1 MVTAAKGA
9 EQFYTVEN
17 HTSRSEGLELAQDR
31 DTAAARVSLILRK
44 PFTKKSCQVVNFLNE
59 RSGNF
64 AFYTDCRRQIRSGLV
79 RIRLGQFVGV
89 FTNF

>member
-31 DTAAARVSLILRK
+31 DTAAARVSPILRK
-44 PFTKKSCQVVNFLNE
+44 PLKSGF
-59 RSGNF
+59 
-64 AFYTDCRRQIRSGLV
+64 
-79 RIRLGQFVGV
+79 
-89 FTNF
+89 